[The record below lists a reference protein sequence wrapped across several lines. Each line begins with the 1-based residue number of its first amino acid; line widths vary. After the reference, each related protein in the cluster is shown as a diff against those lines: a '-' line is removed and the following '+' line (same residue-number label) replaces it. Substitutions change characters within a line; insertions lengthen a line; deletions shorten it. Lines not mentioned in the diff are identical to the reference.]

1 MLEGIFDMERLMT
14 RVVYGTANARDLRA
28 MSKTFQCLPGLKKS
42 LSAGYSAMLT
52 EIRESIDGMEDM
64 YDLIERAI
72 EDDPPVALREGGI
85 IRKGYNEELDDL
97 RSIHTSGRDIIAKIE
112 AEEKEKTGIKNLKL
126 DSTRCLAIT

>member
-1 MLEGIFDMERLMT
+1 MKKSDFYYDLPEELIADVYKRQ
-14 RVVYGTANARDLRA
+14 VYGTANARDLRA

-72 EDDPPVALREGGI
+72 
-85 IRKGYNEELDDL
+85 
-97 RSIHTSGRDIIAKIE
+97 
-112 AEEKEKTGIKNLKL
+112 
-126 DSTRCLAIT
+126 

>member
-1 MLEGIFDMERLMT
+1 
-14 RVVYGTANARDLRA
+14 

-85 IRKGYNEELDDL
+85 IRKGYMKNWMICAA
-97 RSIHTSGRDIIAKIE
+97 SIPPA
-112 AEEKEKTGIKNLKL
+112 GISSPRLKPK
-126 DSTRCLAIT
+126 RRKKPA